1 MATMDENAGPIQR
14 IDAPGLAAEGQ
25 LLHDLRNEVAALLKR
40 KNPNFPGAQPVSF
53 ARRHL
58 QDLLQKEY
66 VCLCLCFSPK
76 ETTSKEKVH
85 ATTTR

>member
-25 LLHDLRNEVAALLKR
+25 LLHELRAEVAGLLKR
-40 KNPNFPGAQPVSF
+40 RDTKFPGAQPVSF

-58 QDLLQKEY
+58 QDLMEKEY
-66 VCLCLCFSPK
+66 V
-76 ETTSKEKVH
+76 
-85 ATTTR
+85 